1 MHLSHVQVAQRKAQ
15 QCHDYRVC
23 VRAHFSCCFWCTLC
37 LNLADLDPDILHGL
51 YLLKYGFSATE
62 SDMKHIEQ
70 EVSCGI
76 GGYGSLCLCSSF
88 EEIAIVCVWLWFKR
102 CNRCKINLTASPVSY
117 LLSDVQART
126 SLYVMIKCL
135 KNRVNVFL
143 CCTILLFTFAT
154 QSSTSLLICT
164 FAQGCRMQF
173 ADSYRQSFRTSQ
185 LWTWSCFE
193 FAFTS
198 LPGRD
203 YFMASLS
210 HWVHRTRWE
219 TGSAIQNY
227 KRFEKRFASV

>member
-15 QCHDYRVC
+15 QCNDYRVC
-23 VRAHFSCCFWCTLC
+23 VRAHFSCCFWCTLR

-117 LLSDVQART
+117 LLSDVQATHWVSIRHD
-126 SLYVMIKCL
+126 
-135 KNRVNVFL
+135 NVFKEQGDCECVFVLHYTLIYL
-143 CCTILLFTFAT
+143 CHTKQHQFTHLHFWLRMSNAVCRFIQTII
-154 QSSTSLLICT
+154 SHK
-164 FAQGCRMQF
+164 
-173 ADSYRQSFRTSQ
+173 

-210 HWVHRTRWE
+210 RWVHRTRWE
-219 TGSAIQNY
+219 TGSAIQN
-227 KRFEKRFASV
+227 